1 MPSAAIHSGSV
12 DFVLPL
18 DEIAAALITL
28 VVKGEAE

>member
-18 DEIAAALITL
+18 DEIATALVTL
-28 VVKGEAE
+28 VMTGEAP